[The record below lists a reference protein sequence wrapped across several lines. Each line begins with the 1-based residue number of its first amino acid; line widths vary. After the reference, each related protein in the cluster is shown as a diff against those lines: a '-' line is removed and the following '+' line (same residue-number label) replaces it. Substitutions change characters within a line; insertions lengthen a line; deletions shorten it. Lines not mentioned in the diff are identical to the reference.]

1 MAHSRQGPLKS
12 NLRFAYG
19 SRNSMSSRRAIL
31 CPPSLTQPAL
41 YVEARARKC
50 AMQTVKWDQARCW
63 YCTSM
68 HMTQWWFGMLWSKDM
83 VTSQASWLPAKKALE
98 STVCTK
104 NPTMALG
111 VQRSTVS
118 YSKNSPGKEWSILRA
133 WPMLRLNS
141 FLQSP
146 GAFAKEYSEDNS
158 WESWKVK

>member
-19 SRNSMSSRRAIL
+19 SRNSVFAKSHPI

-68 HMTQWWFGMLWSKDM
+68 HITQWWFGMLWSKDM

-111 VQRSTVS
+111 VTAKIPLGKTGASFVLGQCFASTASCSLPEPLRKSTVKTTAEKLES
-118 YSKNSPGKEWSILRA
+118 QVRIALR
-133 WPMLRLNS
+133 
-141 FLQSP
+141 
-146 GAFAKEYSEDNS
+146 
-158 WESWKVK
+158 